1 MEPAAPDPGDPG
13 PDGGGGLG
21 VEVVV
26 VEPGDPP
33 GDGPGLWQKAGKKTQ
48 RLPPMLPKLPP
59 ALPKLPP
66 KKNLED
72 GSGAAATR
80 PTANRTTGHRI
91 QERYK
96 KNSVYLI
103 QKRMIF
109 SSTDKCAR

>member
-1 MEPAAPDPGDPG
+1 MEPAAPDPDDPGDPGDPG

-21 VEVVV
+21 VEAVV
-26 VEPGDPP
+26 VEAGDPP
-33 GDGPGLWQKAGKKTQ
+33 GDGPGPGLWQKAGKKTQ

-80 PTANRTTGHRI
+80 PIANRTTGHTI
-91 QERYK
+91 QER
-96 KNSVYLI
+96 
-103 QKRMIF
+103 F
-109 SSTDKCAR
+109 